1 MNKNEINVTAAC
13 IAALAN
19 QPNSEDKIKLLLTS
33 LFCSYEKE
41 GYLNEPKNNSKY
53 EGSAPL
59 LFTEKEASKMPK
71 QFRKL
76 FKTNKVRAHVRKRA
90 DGLYEIRCM
99 IDLKPITAVSKY
111 LETAK
116 GKFIEKLKNV
126 AAIEVQVNIS
136 DGTDFSTYIEQW
148 METAKKPH
156 VKESTY
162 KDYIQ
167 TVKTNIEPAFQ
178 NRTLESLTY
187 SELQAF
193 ITKYQDDGKN
203 RTAKKIYQLLSS
215 LFDAAVADRLV
226 PISPMLKV
234 KLAHYE
240 TESGVPFT
248 REEERQLLEDFKRE
262 PTLYRQAFIFM
273 LYTGVRRAELSSVV
287 VENGWI
293 HLVTAKQRKGF
304 KEKLRSLPIPPM
316 LQQVL
321 PFINVD
327 EIVKINPHLL
337 TKHVHKQFE
346 NHHCHDLRHTFITRA
361 QECKIPREY
370 VSLWAG
376 HKADNSIT
384 SNVYTHL
391 EQNKELQVEE
401 MQKFHYVL
409 K

>member
-1 MNKNEINVTAAC
+1 MTENELNVTVTC
-13 IAALAN
+13 ITALAT
-19 QPNSEDKIKLLLTS
+19 QPNANEKIKLLLTS

-53 EGSAPL
+53 EGSVPL
-59 LFTEKEASKMPK
+59 LFTEKETSKMPK

-76 FKTNKVRAHVRKRA
+76 FKTNKVRAHVRKRT

-116 GKFIEKLKNV
+116 EKFIEKLKNV
-126 AAIEVQVNIS
+126 VAIEVQVNIS
-136 DGTDFSTYIEQW
+136 DGTDFCTYIEQW

-162 KDYIQ
+162 KDYVQ
-167 TVKTNIEPAFQ
+167 TVKTNIKPAFQ
-178 NRTLESLTY
+178 DRTLESLTY

-193 ITKYQDDGKN
+193 ITKYQGDGKN

-262 PTLYRQAFIFM
+262 PTLYRQAFVFM
-273 LYTGVRRAELSSVV
+273 LYTGVRRAELASVV
-287 VENGWI
+287 IENDWI

-337 TKHVHKQFE
+337 TKHLHKQFE

>member
-1 MNKNEINVTAAC
+1 MTQTEINVTTNC
-13 IAALAN
+13 ITALAS
-19 QPNSEDKIKLLLTS
+19 QPNAEEKIKLLLTS
-33 LFCSYEKE
+33 LFASYEKE
-41 GYLNEPKNNSKY
+41 GFLTEQEYS
-53 EGSAPL
+53 GSAPL
-59 LFTEKEASKMPK
+59 LFTQKEISKMPK

-76 FKTNKVRAHVRKRA
+76 FKTNKVRAHVRKRS

-99 IDLKPITAVSKY
+99 INLKPVTAVSKY

-116 GKFIEKLKNV
+116 KKFIEKLKNV

-136 DGTDFSTYIEQW
+136 KGTDFCIYIDQW
-148 METAKKPH
+148 LETAKKPH

-162 KDYIQ
+162 KDYVQ
-167 TVKTNIEPAFQ
+167 TVKTNIKPLFQ
-178 NRTLESLTY
+178 KRTIEGITY

-193 ITKYQDDGKN
+193 ITKYQDKGKN

-215 LFDAAVADRLV
+215 LFDAAVADRLI

-248 REEERQLLEDFKRE
+248 REEERQLLEEFKRE
-262 PTLYRQAFIFM
+262 PTLYRQAFVFM

-293 HLVTAKQRKGF
+293 HLITAKQRKGF
-304 KEKLRSLPIPPM
+304 KEKIRSLPIPPM
-316 LQQVL
+316 LQDVL
-321 PFINVD
+321 PFINIE

-337 TKHVHKQFE
+337 TKHLHKQFE

-370 VSLWAG
+370 ASLWAG

-401 MQKFHYVL
+401 MQKFHYSL

>member
-1 MNKNEINVTAAC
+1 MTENEINVTATC
-13 IAALAN
+13 ITALAN
-19 QPNSEDKIKLLLTS
+19 QPDSEDKIKLLLTS

-41 GYLNEPKNNSKY
+41 GYLNNPKNSSKY

-59 LFTEKEASKMPK
+59 LFTEKEVSKMPK

-99 IDLKPITAVSKY
+99 IDLKRITAVSKY

-116 GKFIEKLKNV
+116 EKFIEKLKNV
-126 AAIEVQVNIS
+126 AAIEVQINVS
-136 DGTDFSTYIEQW
+136 DGTDFCTYIDQW
-148 METAKKPH
+148 LETAKKPH

-162 KDYIQ
+162 KDYVQ
-167 TVKTNIEPAFQ
+167 TVKTNIKPLFQ
-178 NRTLESLTY
+178 KRTIEGITY
-187 SELQAF
+187 TELQAF
-193 ITKYQDDGKN
+193 LTKYQEEGKN

-215 LFDAAVADRLV
+215 LFDAAVADRLI

-262 PTLYRQAFIFM
+262 PTLYRQAFVFM
-273 LYTGVRRAELSSVV
+273 IYTGVRRAELSSVV
-287 VENGWI
+287 VENGWV

-316 LQQVL
+316 LQDVL
-321 PFINVD
+321 PFINVN
-327 EIVKINPHLL
+327 EIVKISPHLL
-337 TKHVHKQFE
+337 TKHLHKQFE

-391 EQNKELQVEE
+391 EQNKELQIEE
-401 MQKFHYVL
+401 MQKFHYFL

>member
-1 MNKNEINVTAAC
+1 MNQQINSNLTNY
-13 IAALAN
+13 IIQLAQ
-19 QPNSEDKIKLLLTS
+19 QPNAKDSLNLLLDN
-33 LFCSYEKE
+33 LFDNSQKEKAE
-41 GYLNEPKNNSKY
+41 EDRKNKAAS
-53 EGSAPL
+53 SIV
-59 LFTEKEASKMPK
+59 LFTSKELFTMPK
-71 QFRKL
+71 KFRKL

-99 IDLKPITAVSKY
+99 IDLKSITAVSKY

-116 GKFIEKLKNV
+116 EKFIEKLKNID
-126 AAIEVQVNIS
+126 AAEVQVNVS
-136 DGTDFSTYIEQW
+136 DGTEFCTYIEQW

-162 KDYIQ
+162 KDYVQ
-167 TVKTNIEPAFQ
+167 TVKTNIKPAFQ
-178 NRTLESLTY
+178 DRTLESLTY

-262 PTLYRQAFIFM
+262 PTLYRQAFVFM
-273 LYTGVRRAELSSVV
+273 LYTGVRRAELASVV

-316 LQQVL
+316 LQKIL

-327 EIVKINPHLL
+327 EIVKISPHLL

-361 QECKIPREY
+361 QECKIRREY
-370 VSLWAG
+370 ASMWAG
-376 HKADNSIT
+376 HKADTSIT
-384 SNVYTHL
+384 TNIYTHL
-391 EQNKELQVEE
+391 EQNKDVQIEE
-401 MQKFHYVL
+401 MKKFQYKL
-409 K
+409 

>member
-1 MNKNEINVTAAC
+1 MNQQINSNLTNY
-13 IAALAN
+13 IIQLAQ
-19 QPNSEDKIKLLLTS
+19 QPNAKDSLNLLLNN
-33 LFCSYEKE
+33 LF
-41 GYLNEPKNNSKY
+41 NNSQK
-53 EGSAPL
+53 EKAEEDRKNKAASSIV
-59 LFTEKEASKMPK
+59 LFTTKELSTMPK

-116 GKFIEKLKNV
+116 EKFIEKLKNIDAV
-126 AAIEVQVNIS
+126 EVQINIS
-136 DGTDFSTYIEQW
+136 NGTDFCSYIEQW

-162 KDYIQ
+162 KDYVQ
-167 TVKTNIEPAFQ
+167 TVKTNIKPAFQ
-178 NRTLESLTY
+178 DRTLESLTY

-193 ITKYQDDGKN
+193 ITKYQDNGKN

-262 PTLYRQAFIFM
+262 PTLYRQAFVFM
-273 LYTGVRRAELSSVV
+273 LYTGVRRAELASVV

-337 TKHVHKQFE
+337 TKHLHKQFE

-391 EQNKELQVEE
+391 EQNKELQIEE

>member
-1 MNKNEINVTAAC
+1 MTFCWWREKILLEGNMPERALLRLRRAEIPLFVIKKVAKNRILFSVKKKDCEKVFAIY
-13 IAALAN
+13 
-19 QPNSEDKIKLLLTS
+19 PNM
-33 LFCSYEKE
+33 CY
-41 GYLNEPKNNSKY
+41 NNSANAAYKVKALGA
-53 EGSAPL
+53 EG
-59 LFTEKEASKMPK
+59 
-71 QFRKL
+71 
-76 FKTNKVRAHVRKRA
+76 V
-90 DGLYEIRCM
+90 G
-99 IDLKPITAVSKY
+99 KY
-111 LETAK
+111 LEKAK
-116 GKFIEKLKNV
+116 EKFIEKLKNV
-126 AAIEVQVNIS
+126 ASIEVQMNVSN
-136 DGTDFSTYIEQW
+136 GTDFCTYIEQW

-162 KDYIQ
+162 KDYVQ
-167 TVKTNIEPAFQ
+167 TVKTNIKPDFQ
-178 NRTLESLTY
+178 DRTLESLTY

-215 LFDAAVADRLV
+215 LFDAAVADRLI

-248 REEERQLLEDFKRE
+248 REEERQLLEDFKRD
-262 PTLYRQAFIFM
+262 PSLYRQAFVFM
-273 LYTGVRRAELSSVV
+273 LYTGVRRAELSSVI

-304 KEKLRSLPIPPM
+304 KEKIRSLPIPPM
-316 LQQVL
+316 LQDVL

-327 EIVKINPHLL
+327 EIIKISPHLL

>member
-1 MNKNEINVTAAC
+1 
-13 IAALAN
+13 
-19 QPNSEDKIKLLLTS
+19 
-33 LFCSYEKE
+33 
-41 GYLNEPKNNSKY
+41 
-53 EGSAPL
+53 
-59 LFTEKEASKMPK
+59 
-71 QFRKL
+71 
-76 FKTNKVRAHVRKRA
+76 
-90 DGLYEIRCM
+90 M

-116 GKFIEKLKNV
+116 EKFIEKLKNIADV
-126 AAIEVQVNIS
+126 EVKLNVS
-136 DGTDFSTYIEQW
+136 DGTDFCSYIEQW

-167 TVKTNIEPAFQ
+167 TVKTNIKPAFQ
-178 NRTLESLTY
+178 DRTLESLTY

-248 REEERQLLEDFKRE
+248 REEERQLLEDFKRT
-262 PTLYRQAFIFM
+262 PTLYRQAFVFM
-273 LYTGVRRAELSSVV
+273 LYTGVRRAELASVV

-327 EIVKINPHLL
+327 EIVKISPHLL

-391 EQNKELQVEE
+391 
-401 MQKFHYVL
+401 
-409 K
+409 

>member
-1 MNKNEINVTAAC
+1 MTNQEINSNLTNY
-13 IAALAN
+13 IIQLAQ
-19 QPNSEDKIKLLLTS
+19 QPNAKDSLNLLLDN
-33 LFCSYEKE
+33 LF
-41 GYLNEPKNNSKY
+41 NNSQK
-53 EGSAPL
+53 EKAEEDRKNKAASSIV
-59 LFTEKEASKMPK
+59 LFTSKELFTMPK

-116 GKFIEKLKNV
+116 EKFIEKLKNV
-126 AAIEVQVNIS
+126 AAIEVQVNVS
-136 DGTDFSTYIEQW
+136 NGTDFCTYIEQW

-167 TVKTNIEPAFQ
+167 TVKTNIKPTFQ

-262 PTLYRQAFIFM
+262 PTLYRQAFVFM
-273 LYTGVRRAELSSVV
+273 LYTGIRRAELASVV

-337 TKHVHKQFE
+337 TKHLHKQFE

-384 SNVYTHL
+384 SNVYTHF
-391 EQNKELQVEE
+391 EQNKELQIEE

>member
-1 MNKNEINVTAAC
+1 
-13 IAALAN
+13 
-19 QPNSEDKIKLLLTS
+19 
-33 LFCSYEKE
+33 
-41 GYLNEPKNNSKY
+41 
-53 EGSAPL
+53 
-59 LFTEKEASKMPK
+59 
-71 QFRKL
+71 
-76 FKTNKVRAHVRKRA
+76 
-90 DGLYEIRCM
+90 M

-111 LETAK
+111 LEVAK
-116 GKFIEKLKNV
+116 EKFIEKLKNINPV
-126 AAIEVQVNIS
+126 EFQINVSN
-136 DGTDFSTYIEQW
+136 GTDFCTYIDQW
-148 METAKKPH
+148 LETAKKPH

-162 KDYIQ
+162 KDYVQ
-167 TVKTNIEPAFQ
+167 TIKTNIKPEFQ
-178 NRTLESLTY
+178 ERTIEGITY
-187 SELQAF
+187 TELQAF

-234 KLAHYE
+234 KLTHYE

-248 REEERQLLEDFKRE
+248 RKEERQLLENFKCN
-262 PTLYRQAFIFM
+262 PSLYRQAFVFM

-293 HLVTAKQRKGF
+293 HIVTAKQRKGF
-304 KEKLRSLPIPPM
+304 KDKLRSLPIPPM
-316 LQQVL
+316 LQAIL
-321 PFINVD
+321 PFINID

-337 TKHVHKQFE
+337 TKHLHKQFE

-361 QECKIPREY
+361 QECGIRREY

-401 MQKFHYVL
+401 MQKFHYML

>member
-1 MNKNEINVTAAC
+1 MNKNEINVTATC
-13 IAALAN
+13 IAALAP
-19 QPNSEDKIKLLLTS
+19 QPDSEEKIKLLLTS
-33 LFCSYEKE
+33 LFSSYEKE
-41 GYLNEPKNNSKY
+41 GFLGEPKNNSKY
-53 EGSAPL
+53 EGSVPL
-59 LFTEKEASKMPK
+59 IFTEKEISKMPK

-76 FKTNKVRAHVRKRA
+76 FKTNKVRAHVRKRS

-99 IDLKPITAVSKY
+99 VDLKPITAVSKY

-116 GKFIEKLKNV
+116 EKFIEKLKLASV
-126 AAIEVQVNIS
+126 EIEVKQS
-136 DGTDFSTYIEQW
+136 SGTNFNSYIDRW
-148 METAKKPH
+148 LETAKKPY
-156 VKESTY
+156 VKENTY
-162 KDYIQ
+162 GGYCQ
-167 TVKTNIEPAFQ
+167 TVRANIKPEFEER
-178 NRTLESLTY
+178 NLEEITY
-187 SELQAF
+187 MELQSL
-193 ITKYQDDGKN
+193 ITEYQEEGKN
-203 RTAKKIYQLLSS
+203 RTAKKIYQLLCGV
-215 LFDAAVADRLV
+215 FDSAVADRLI

-234 KLAHYE
+234 KLTHYE

-248 REEERQLLEDFKRE
+248 REEERQLLEDFKSD
-262 PTLYRQAFIFM
+262 PSLYRQAFVFM

-316 LQQVL
+316 LQDVL

-327 EIVKINPHLL
+327 EIIKISPHLL

-384 SNVYTHL
+384 SNVYTIL
-391 EQNKELQVEE
+391 NKT
-401 MQKFHYVL
+401 KNCKL
-409 K
+409 KKCKNSIMS

>member
-1 MNKNEINVTAAC
+1 MNQQINSNLTNY
-13 IAALAN
+13 IIQLAQ
-19 QPNSEDKIKLLLTS
+19 QPNAKDSLNLLLDN
-33 LFCSYEKE
+33 LF
-41 GYLNEPKNNSKY
+41 NNSQK
-53 EGSAPL
+53 EKAEEDRKNKAASSIV
-59 LFTEKEASKMPK
+59 LFTSKELFTMPK

-116 GKFIEKLKNV
+116 EKFIEKLKNID
-126 AAIEVQVNIS
+126 AAEVHNVS
-136 DGTDFSTYIEQW
+136 DGTDFCSYIEQW

-162 KDYIQ
+162 KDYVQ
-167 TVKTNIEPAFQ
+167 TVKTNIKPAFPD
-178 NRTLESLTY
+178 RTLESLTY

-248 REEERQLLEDFKRE
+248 REEEHQLLEDFKRE
-262 PTLYRQAFIFM
+262 PNLYRQAFVFM
-273 LYTGVRRAELSSVV
+273 LYTGVRRAELASVV

-316 LQQVL
+316 LQNVL
-321 PFINVD
+321 QFINVD

-337 TKHVHKQFE
+337 TKHLHKQFE

-391 EQNKELQVEE
+391 EQNRELQVEE

>member
-1 MNKNEINVTAAC
+1 MNQNEINVTATC

-19 QPNSEDKIKLLLTS
+19 QPDSEGKIKLLLTS

-41 GYLNEPKNNSKY
+41 GYLNKQKNASKY

-59 LFTEKEASKMPK
+59 LFTEKEVAKMPK

-76 FKTNKVRAHVRKRA
+76 FKTNNVRAHVRKRS

-116 GKFIEKLKNV
+116 EKFIEKLKNV
-126 AAIEVQVNIS
+126 SSIEVQVNVS
-136 DGTDFSTYIEQW
+136 EGTDFCTYIDRW
-148 METAKKPH
+148 LETAKKPH

-167 TVKTNIEPAFQ
+167 TIKTNVKHIFQERTIEGI
-178 NRTLESLTY
+178 TY
-187 SELQAF
+187 TELQAF
-193 ITKYQDDGKN
+193 ITEYQEEGKN

-215 LFDAAVADRLV
+215 MFDAAVADRII

-248 REEERQLLEDFKRE
+248 REEERQLIEDFKRE
-262 PTLYRQAFIFM
+262 PTLYRQAFVFM
-273 LYTGVRRAELSSVV
+273 IYTGVRRSELSSVV
-287 VENGWI
+287 VEDGWI

-304 KEKLRSLPIPPM
+304 KEKIRSLPIPPM
-316 LQQVL
+316 LQGVL
-321 PFINVD
+321 PFINIE
-327 EIVKINPHLL
+327 EIIKINPHLL
-337 TKHVHKQFE
+337 TKHLHKQFN

-376 HKADNSIT
+376 HKVDNSIT

-401 MQKFHYVL
+401 MQKFHYLL

>member
-1 MNKNEINVTAAC
+1 MTENEINVNATC

-19 QPNSEDKIKLLLTS
+19 QPNSEEKIKLLLTS
-33 LFCSYEKE
+33 LFGSYEKE
-41 GYLNEPKNNSKY
+41 GYFNEPKNNSKY
-53 EGSAPL
+53 ECSAPL
-59 LFTEKEASKMPK
+59 LFTEKEVSKMPK
-71 QFRKL
+71 PFRKL
-76 FKTNKVRAHVRKRA
+76 FRTNKICAHVRKRS

-111 LETAK
+111 LEVAK
-116 GKFIEKLKNV
+116 EKFIEKLKNINPV
-126 AAIEVQVNIS
+126 EFQINVSN
-136 DGTDFSTYIEQW
+136 GTDFCTYIDQW
-148 METAKKPH
+148 LETAKKPH

-162 KDYIQ
+162 KDYVQ
-167 TVKTNIEPAFQ
+167 TIKTNIKPEFQ
-178 NRTLESLTY
+178 ERTIEGITY
-187 SELQAF
+187 TELQAF

-234 KLAHYE
+234 KLTHYE

-248 REEERQLLEDFKRE
+248 RKEERQLLENFKCN
-262 PTLYRQAFIFM
+262 PSLYRQAFVFM

-293 HLVTAKQRKGF
+293 HIVTAKQRKGF
-304 KEKLRSLPIPPM
+304 KDKLRSLPIPPM
-316 LQQVL
+316 LQAIL
-321 PFINVD
+321 PFINID

-337 TKHVHKQFE
+337 TKHLHKQFE

-361 QECKIPREY
+361 QECGIRREY

-401 MQKFHYVL
+401 MQKFHYML